1 MARGF
6 DRIAASK
13 PAVFVLCLVP
23 LALIAWDIRGGD
35 LGPDPVRALEHRT
48 GIWALRLLL
57 ATLAITPLR
66 LLTSQFL
73 AKRWTWLTRYRR
85 MLGLFAF
92 FYASVHFAIYLIV
105 DLGGFWSQIIPE
117 IIKKPFITVGFLAW
131 LMMIPLAATSTRA
144 MMRRL
149 GGNWQRLHWLIY
161 PIGLCG
167 VLHFLWQ
174 VKYGKTIAV
183 REPVMYLAIYLLL
196 IVARI
201 PSWRQRWVKKH
212 GYLSSTPASAK

>member
-1 MARGF
+1 MSRGI
-6 DRIAASK
+6 DRIGASK
-13 PAVFVLCLVP
+13 PALFLACLLP
-23 LALIAWDIRGGD
+23 LALIAWDIRVGD

-48 GIWALRLLL
+48 GIWAVRLLL

-66 LLTSQFL
+66 LLTSRIF
-73 AKRWTWLTRYRR
+73 ARGWTWLTRYRR

-105 DLGGFWSQIIPE
+105 DLSGFWSQIIPE

-131 LMMIPLAATSTRA
+131 LLMIPLAATSTRA

-149 GGNWQRLHWLIY
+149 GGNWQRLHWLVY

-174 VKYGKTIAV
+174 VKFGKTIAV

-196 IVARI
+196 IAARI
-201 PSWRQRWVKKH
+201 PTWRQRWLKQRGH
-212 GYLSSTPASAK
+212 ESIATASAK